1 VKKPI
6 VVFLT
11 CLILCFISSAQGG
24 WKQNLY
30 PQNAFTSRCQNA
42 IETPNGNL
50 IYVGLI
56 SDTVNHQTI
65 SKLAV
70 VLADKFGNFINIKKY
85 GQLNFQYMY
94 ISISAKASI
103 LKGANSFFLTTIARD
118 TSKYISG
125 LLIKFDYNGD
135 TIWQK
140 KYKGANTDVMP
151 FSLNYSTDG
160 GILLCGNFIEWQTP
174 STGKVPLMILKT
186 DISGNEKWRKKIY
199 NTNGLDFLAGSD
211 VIQDS
216 VSKKIIVVG
225 SQQSY
230 GVQGGGNAVSYQG
243 YVLCTD
249 SVGNKIWEK
258 SLNNFGAG
266 GYGQIVKLKDK
277 NYITCGGWSDHST
290 INDFYLNGYVVKF
303 DINGTILWSKKVF
316 EPDIDNFLLYL
327 TERTNGDIVVCGSIS
342 IDQIPKGGRIN
353 PVLLKLDSNGNLL
366 KQQVIGHNYKG
377 GYEYPISFAPTSDNG
392 FLISTFFYG
401 KGNPTP
407 FSIIKVDSTVCD
419 STSAWCTEVALGNDE
434 LENRNVKW
442 EVFPNPANEMINFTF
457 PQAQGSNTF
466 IKITDISGREIENIT
481 LQNDTKLSINTSS
494 YQTGIYFVT
503 LYYNTKAIETKKLMI
518 VR

>member
-1 VKKPI
+1 MKNNFVI
-6 VVFLT
+6 FFFL
-11 CLILCFISSAQGG
+11 ISSFTAFSQGG
-24 WKQNLY
+24 WKQNFY
-30 PQNAFTSRCQNA
+30 PQNAFSSRCQNA

-70 VLADKFGNFINIKKY
+70 VLADKFGNVTSIKKY
-85 GQLNFQYMY
+85 GQANFQYFY
-94 ISISAKASI
+94 NNIATKASI
-103 LKGANSFFLTTIARD
+103 LKGGNCFYLSTIAKD

-125 LLIKFDYNGD
+125 ILLKFDYNGD

-140 KYKGANTDVMP
+140 KYKGATTDVIP
-151 FSLNYSTDG
+151 FSLKYSSDG
-160 GILLCGNFIEWQTP
+160 GILLCGNLIEWLT
-174 STGKVPLMILKT
+174 STTGNVPLMILKT
-186 DISGNEKWRKKIY
+186 DILGNEQWRKKFY
-199 NTNGLDFLAGSD
+199 NANGLNFLAGYD
-211 VIQDS
+211 LIQDS
-216 VSKKIIVVG
+216 ATKKIIVVG
-225 SQQSY
+225 NQQSY

-258 SLNNFGAG
+258 SMNNFGAD
-266 GYGQIVKLKDK
+266 GYRQIVKLKDK
-277 NYITCGGWSDHST
+277 NFIICGGWVDRST

-303 DINGTILWSKKVF
+303 DINGTELWSKKF
-316 EPDIDNFLLYL
+316 LQPDIDNILFFVI
-327 TERTNGDIVVCGSIS
+327 EKSNGDIVVCGNMD
-342 IDQIPKGGRIN
+342 IDQIPKHGRIN
-353 PVLLKLDSNGNLL
+353 PVLLKLDHNGNLL
-366 KQQVIGHNYKG
+366 NQQVIGHNYKG
-377 GYEYPISFAPTSDNG
+377 GYEYPVSFEPMNDKG

-407 FSIIKVDSTVCD
+407 FSIIKVDSTFCD

-481 LQNDTKLSINTSS
+481 LQNDTKLSINTSQ

-503 LYYNTKAIETKKLMI
+503 LYNNGNATETKKLMI